1 MMAVMSKRS
10 TATMTQ
16 KQEEQT
22 YCQFIED
29 FLNYSFMKQ
38 VGADGDSYPNM
49 LLLVCIP
56 QLMHGAFISQP
67 MQVKILMKVK
77 EITSG
82 ISTVESSPL
91 AAVKDN
97 ILNLVQIQITKIE
110 NSQKAQ
116 RIKEEKKAQPKA
128 KAADLKALKGKS
140 AIGKKRTY
148 ADKIET
154 HNNG

>member
-1 MMAVMSKRS
+1 
-10 TATMTQ
+10 
-16 KQEEQT
+16 
-22 YCQFIED
+22 
-29 FLNYSFMKQ
+29 
-38 VGADGDSYPNM
+38 
-49 LLLVCIP
+49 
-56 QLMHGAFISQP
+56 